1 MKEEEEEEER
11 DSKLATELRRRSTAC
26 VGFSAD
32 VWWGA
37 LSVEGEKLERYSKV
51 IVGFLVS
58 LPRGLVKR

>member
-37 LSVEGEKLERYSKV
+37 LSAEGEKLDRCWKA
-51 IVGFLVS
+51 IIGFPIS
-58 LPRGLVKR
+58 LPSALVKR